1 MEAGRRDG
9 DLWGF
14 RGRNNSANVLL
25 DRAMRED
32 FSTPKFAPSAQNGGV
47 AQLRGFILQSSYRV
61 VSRPNGQRVPVIHI
75 YGRLESGGTFL
86 VRAARQR
93 PHFFIRAA
101 DADRA
106 RALRIPPPQPSGK
119 RTFDG
124 APVSLLEV
132 DTPPEVPAVRD
143 RLHKVHIETFEADVR
158 LAVRYLLERG

>member
-1 MEAGRRDG
+1 MRD
-9 DLWGF
+9 D
-14 RGRNNSANVLL
+14 
-25 DRAMRED
+25 
-32 FSTPKFAPSAQNGGV
+32 
-47 AQLRGFILQSSYRV
+47 
-61 VSRPNGQRVPVIHI
+61 
-75 YGRLESGGTFL
+75 
-86 VRAARQR
+86 RQR

-143 RLHKVHIETFEADVR
+143 RLHEVHIDTFEADVR
-158 LAVRYLLERG
+158 FAVRYLIERGIKGGCEIDGEAATGTGITWILNNPILGPAEVKKKLPVLS